1 MTEERQNP
9 GNVFPTKN
17 RCEECGAAFSTEALL
32 HDHMVEHSPTA
43 TPEQQADARERQ
55 NQRKP

>member
-1 MTEERQNP
+1 MTNERQNP

-17 RCEECGAAFSTEALL
+17 RCEECGAAFTTDALL
-32 HDHMVEHSPTA
+32 RDHMIEHSASA
-43 TPEQQADARERQ
+43 TPEQQAEAQERQ